1 MTDPEAILKK
11 RKGVI
16 DDDIQEV
23 EDEYPPRGSSLDP
36 SKKKKQ
42 LETAKPTGT
51 TRREYDDNGMSIDSH
66 PTVTTLPAQPATAK
80 PSKAASKPFAKPSPN
95 VTLTEVSEVSGAFIF
110 TFVYAHKLALPSNI
124 ASRTMQTASTTKKT
138 TSEKDQAATG
148 GGSEDEIQEQVATDA
163 GGDANQG
170 VGGDSVG
177 FYYKASATSVPFA
190 RYYQYYQ
197 KIMETFDSVKDKD
210 FIAKLWRDYMFKL
223 LTIDNEPY

>member
-51 TRREYDDNGMSIDSH
+51 TRREYDDNGMSINSH

-80 PSKAASKPFAKPSPN
+80 PSKAARKRN
-95 VTLTEVSEVSGAFIF
+95 NL
-110 TFVYAHKLALPSNI
+110 
-124 ASRTMQTASTTKKT
+124 
-138 TSEKDQAATG
+138 
-148 GGSEDEIQEQVATDA
+148 
-163 GGDANQG
+163 
-170 VGGDSVG
+170 
-177 FYYKASATSVPFA
+177 
-190 RYYQYYQ
+190 
-197 KIMETFDSVKDKD
+197 
-210 FIAKLWRDYMFKL
+210 KL
-223 LTIDNEPY
+223 LSLQVRRGESMMIMACR